1 MPGAILPKP
10 FDGSEHRSFLWKG
23 SDSAA
28 LLVHG
33 FPGTPAEMRPLGTVL
48 KNAGWTV
55 HGLMLPGL
63 GADIESLDKRTAMD
77 WSKAVENAME
87 ELKRHHSLN
96 LLVGYSVGGAVA
108 LHAAQEQR
116 PSGLVLLAPFWSYG
130 EGWLSRL
137 WPVVKL
143 FFRRVKPLKRADF
156 STTEVRRGLQRMF
169 KNIDLENPQIQQ
181 ALRQLTISLR
191 PIEEIRRLGQSAFA
205 RASKIDVPTLV
216 IQGSRDKVVPPGRTK
231 HLITTFVNRVEY
243 REVDAGHDLVDLESG
258 AWNQVKEW
266 LLLFAASLRK

>member
-1 MPGAILPKP
+1 
-10 FDGSEHRSFLWKG
+10 
-23 SDSAA
+23 
-28 LLVHG
+28 
-33 FPGTPAEMRPLGTVL
+33 
-48 KNAGWTV
+48 
-55 HGLMLPGL
+55 
-63 GADIESLDKRTAMD
+63 
-77 WSKAVENAME
+77 
-87 ELKRHHSLN
+87 
-96 LLVGYSVGGAVA
+96 
-108 LHAAQEQR
+108 
-116 PSGLVLLAPFWSYG
+116 
-130 EGWLSRL
+130 
-137 WPVVKL
+137 
-143 FFRRVKPLKRADF
+143 
-156 STTEVRRGLQRMF
+156 MF
-169 KNIDLENPQIQQ
+169 KNVDLENPQIQQ